1 MIWAKDKIAVQY
13 PWYILNLNLVTVAS
27 YESCVFDTP
36 ATLACSLY
44 MRLDSNKTLCSFYCT
59 VQSVL
64 RYVNNSL
71 KFKNNQYEIQFQMH
85 KIYLGD
91 INDSR
96 LLIFLL
102 EQIHKKITDYRHNH
116 QKWPT
121 SNKQPTYLFNQVLYL
136 LGTKISFMM
145 LPIIGKFPKIDL
157 VGQKCEDYYIFIY
170 LTVWNNVRNI

>member
-1 MIWAKDKIAVQY
+1 
-13 PWYILNLNLVTVAS
+13 
-27 YESCVFDTP
+27 
-36 ATLACSLY
+36 

-71 KFKNNQYEIQFQMH
+71 KFKNNQYEIYIQSALNASNLFRWCQWLET
-85 KIYLGD
+85 ID
-91 INDSR
+91 IFIKTDS
-96 LLIFLL
+96 
-102 EQIHKKITDYRHNH
+102 QNTITDYRQNH

-145 LPIIGKFPKIDL
+145 LLIIGKFPKIDL
-157 VGQKCEDYYIFIY
+157 ARQKFEDYLKWFFIFH
-170 LTVWNNVRNI
+170 LPNCLNNNVYKIWILNLFRHGKRMATCSSDQHVKVRKLQLKINHIS